1 MFITFPSAHLALKM
15 GIVLG
20 LGKKKT
26 SSRALSAKF
35 DSAGRYDEKNNTKM
49 SKNQHQDSML

>member
-1 MFITFPSAHLALKM
+1 M